1 MCGVAPSCPA
11 GGRRGASASLS
22 ACRPNT
28 GVTNGR
34 AVPAAR
40 APGARPGARC
50 LLGTGSPL
58 AYPASRPGVAP
69 ESAGPPADGDR
80 GAPLSVHRGGP
91 QPLAPPLERDS
102 QTLPLRLAPRRR
114 SRRARETH
122 RIDDERDAYHVNL
135 QRWPRRAVMALIRV
149 YQLTLAHLV
158 FTQCRFVPSC
168 SRYTFEAVERYG
180 ALRGAW
186 LGIRRILKCHPF
198 HAGGYDPVP

>member
-11 GGRRGASASLS
+11 GGKRGASASPY

-40 APGARPGARC
+40 APRARSGARC
-50 LLGTGSPL
+50 VLGTGSPL

-69 ESAGPPADGDR
+69 EPRGTPADGDR

-91 QPLAPPLERDS
+91 QPLAPALERDS
-102 QTLPLRLAPRRR
+102 QTLSHRLAPRRR
-114 SRRARETH
+114 SRRARETDRIRRAVRAAAH

-158 FTQCRFVPSC
+158 FTRCRFVPRSEERRVGKEC
-168 SRYTFEAVERYG
+168 RSR
-180 ALRGAW
+180 W
-186 LGIRRILKCHPF
+186 SP
-198 HAGGYDPVP
+198 